1 MYHYYKFKANDAW
14 NSKIRIRLCSN
25 IVLCSWYHYKRTCLF
40 LLPNGKNIENFR
52 FQVET
57 LLMITDIKIWLNLCF
72 SFFSVYLLSCFRVS
86 KRLGNGANEE
96 RIIISLLQKMDSAGE
111 ELKEKTETNERTN
124 ERKKERK
131 EGKREGKEPG
141 IMISFVRNK

>member
-1 MYHYYKFKANDAW
+1 MCHYYKFKANDAW

-40 LLPNGKNIENFR
+40 LLPNGKNIENFL

-96 RIIISLLQKMDSAGE
+96 RIIISLLRKMDSAGG
-111 ELKEKTETNERTN
+111 ELKKNWNEPTNQ
-124 ERKKERK
+124 RKKERK
-131 EGKREGKEPG
+131 KRGKERRERTWNNDFFRPE
-141 IMISFVRNK
+141 

>member
-25 IVLCSWYHYKRTCLF
+25 IVLCSWYHYKRTRLF

-57 LLMITDIKIWLNLCF
+57 LFMITDIKIWLNLCF
-72 SFFSVYLLSCFRVS
+72 SFFSVYLVS

-96 RIIISLLQKMDSAGE
+96 RIIISLLRKMDSAGG
-111 ELKEKTETNERTN
+111 ELKKNWNERTN
-124 ERKKERK
+124 QRKKERK
-131 EGKREGKEPG
+131 KRGKERRERTLNNDFFRPE
-141 IMISFVRNK
+141 

>member
-40 LLPNGKNIENFR
+40 LLPNGKNIENFL

-96 RIIISLLQKMDSAGE
+96 RIIISLLRKMDSAGE
-111 ELKEKTETNERTN
+111 ELKKTVKRTNEPTK
-124 ERKKERK
+124 ERKKE
-131 EGKREGKEPG
+131 KREREKGKNLE
-141 IMISFVRNK
+141 

>member
-1 MYHYYKFKANDAW
+1 M
-14 NSKIRIRLCSN
+14 
-25 IVLCSWYHYKRTCLF
+25 
-40 LLPNGKNIENFR
+40 ENFL

-96 RIIISLLQKMDSAGE
+96 RIIISLLRKMDSAGE
-111 ELKEKTETNERTN
+111 ELKKKLKRTNEPTK
-124 ERKKERK
+124 ERKKE
-131 EGKREGKEPG
+131 KREREKGKNLE
-141 IMISFVRNK
+141 